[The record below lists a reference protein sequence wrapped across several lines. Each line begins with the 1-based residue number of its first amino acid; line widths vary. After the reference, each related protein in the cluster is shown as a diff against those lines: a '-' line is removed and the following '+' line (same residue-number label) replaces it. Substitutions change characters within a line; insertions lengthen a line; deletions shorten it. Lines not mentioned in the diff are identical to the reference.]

1 MFIMW
6 YIICAPL
13 IGEMFFRKLFEIDK
27 WLIIWDNYNR
37 GDVYEV
43 WWCFSKYSG
52 YIGKEFKID
61 TRGYRPQE
69 VDSFLDVIMRDYNEY
84 NNIIK
89 ALVKDNKSL
98 MAENHTLKEEVRN
111 LKSSIEAAKY
121 GEKEITNVD
130 LLRRI
135 SQLEKIILGKEEK

>member
-1 MFIMW
+1 MK
-6 YIICAPL
+6 Y
-13 IGEMFFRKLFEIDK
+13 
-27 WLIIWDNYNR
+27 
-37 GDVYEV
+37 GDVSLSIQDILE
-43 WWCFSKYSG
+43 
-52 YIGKEFKID
+52 KEFKID

-111 LKSSIEAAKY
+111 LK
-121 GEKEITNVD
+121 
-130 LLRRI
+130 
-135 SQLEKIILGKEEK
+135 

>member
-1 MFIMW
+1 MIEVMCMK
-6 YIICAPL
+6 Y
-13 IGEMFFRKLFEIDK
+13 
-27 WLIIWDNYNR
+27 
-37 GDVYEV
+37 GDVSLSIQDILE
-43 WWCFSKYSG
+43 
-52 YIGKEFKID
+52 KEFKID